1 MSVDYVVYLDTVCI
15 STLLFSTKPQAEI
28 SIVSVHTVQLPYYD
42 RLDYVC
48 RLRSL
53 LCSTTLD
60 YSDRLDYV
68 CRLRSLLCSTTLDYS
83 DRLDYVC
90 RLRSLLRYSMHIYST
105 VLHKTICPGR
115 NHQSWCLTQ
124 CLFAKQICLPL
135 IARIIFGRTRMLIGL
150 RTLR

>member
-1 MSVDYVVYLDTVCI
+1 M
-15 STLLFSTKPQAEI
+15 
-28 SIVSVHTVQLPYYD
+28 HTVRLPYYD

-68 CRLRSLLCSTTLDYS
+68 CRLHSLLCSTTLDYS

-90 RLRSLLRYSMHIYST
+90 RLRSLHRGPLCGFKLFSVEFSDTDHRWFTETYARFAIRNFRLATTTKMSLSKTPGSLMETPILVYEKHSFHVFPSRGGSM
-105 VLHKTICPGR
+105 
-115 NHQSWCLTQ
+115 LTRP
-124 CLFAKQICLPL
+124 CGFS
-135 IARIIFGRTRMLIGL
+135 
-150 RTLR
+150 